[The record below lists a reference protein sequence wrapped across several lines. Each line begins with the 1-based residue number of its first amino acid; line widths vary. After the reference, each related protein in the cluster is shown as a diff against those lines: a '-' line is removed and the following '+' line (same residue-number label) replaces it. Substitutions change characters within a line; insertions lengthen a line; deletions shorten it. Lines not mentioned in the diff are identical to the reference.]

1 MASSA
6 NDDEEVAENIGEGSS
21 SAAARIA
28 GELSAASMDLGGD
41 NLVDT
46 ALQGAGGGLAA
57 EPSVVA
63 PMPGV
68 LGDETSGSEGDGAGG
83 GDASP
88 PREGEAA
95 GTGLR

>member
-1 MASSA
+1 MAASA
-6 NDDEEVAENIGEGSS
+6 NDDDEVAKNIGGGSG
-21 SAAARIA
+21 SAAARMG
-28 GELSAASMDLGGD
+28 GERSVASLDLGGD
-41 NLVDT
+41 DLVDT

-68 LGDETSGSEGDGAGG
+68 LGDETSGPEGDGAGG